1 MEKCYVKLL
10 ESRARMENK
19 KKLNFYKVMEYL
31 FLGVL
36 LATGGSI
43 VYFNLSDIRC
53 SLDPDFAN
61 TIYHYMEVIKHG
73 TLMLPDWHHTT
84 SLELDGTM
92 LFALPL
98 YFVLGNMFKAIG
110 ISNILVMF
118 LYVIVIARLLKLHN
132 VDKLFI
138 FVTLI
143 LVLTPYEYGM
153 LDYFN
158 MLFYGGACYAIKT
171 IVPILLLLVLSL
183 LTKETYKSRMGKV
196 ELVAYGGVYL
206 YLLFATAFSTGIFV
220 VLCGII
226 PIFVWM
232 ILEMF
237 FHGSPEFVLKKK
249 VWCVWIASGV
259 TFVAGYLLHDK
270 VYTATSR
277 TNMNLT
283 NMGDFADNFD
293 ACVRGIF
300 ELMGAIV
307 VKDVPVL
314 SARGIVLCV
323 KMVLVAAFLVALL
336 FNYFKFDN
344 GDKEQR
350 ISGLYLKNY
359 LSFMFVWVFMVMFI
373 ADMRFPGNPHTE
385 YRYFVIGMI
394 PLIMLFGIQLN
405 SLNKV
410 FSEFQK
416 KVAYIVLLM
425 VCLIVV
431 GGNHKNVLDR
441 WDRSTYAVE
450 FTEYVE
456 TLDVES
462 VIFLADPDS
471 AVMCKGIDNEH
482 KYGTYMPATQSLNL
496 TICSY
501 YDSAYGHFYD
511 DRHILAVIEGNDL
524 YQCMPA
530 EIASQYVKVDKF
542 KWFDIY
548 FSEVMMFP

>member
-1 MEKCYVKLL
+1 MEDI
-10 ESRARMENK
+10 

-31 FLGVL
+31 FLAVL
-36 LATGGSI
+36 LFTGASI

-53 SLDPDFAN
+53 SLDSDFSH
-61 TIYHYMEVIKHG
+61 TIYHYMEIIEQR
-73 TLMLPDWHHTT
+73 TMMLQNWNHTT

-98 YFVLGNMFKAIG
+98 YFVTGNMFKAIG
-110 ISNILVMF
+110 ISNILMMF
-118 LYVIVIARLLKLHN
+118 LYVVVIARLLSLYK
-132 VDKLFI
+132 VDRLFI
-138 FVTLI
+138 YLTLA

-158 MLFYGGACYAIKT
+158 MLFYGGACYAVKT
-171 IVPILLLLVLSL
+171 IVPLIMLLVLSL
-183 LTKETYKSRMGKV
+183 LTKEAYKNKMGRV
-196 ELVAYGGVYL
+196 ELVAFGGVYL

-220 VLCGII
+220 VLCGLA

-237 FHGSPEFVLKKK
+237 FHGSPEFVLKKR
-249 VWCVWIASGV
+249 VWLVWSV
-259 TFVAGYLLHDK
+259 TALIFVGGYLLHNK
-270 VYTATSR
+270 VYTAVSR

-307 VKDVPVL
+307 INDVPVL
-314 SARGIVLCV
+314 SVRGIVLCV
-323 KMVLVAAFLVALL
+323 KMVLVAAFLVVLL
-336 FNYFKFDN
+336 FNYIKYDN
-344 GDKEQR
+344 GTKGQK
-350 ISGLYLKNY
+350 IPGLFLKNY
-359 LSFMFVWVFMVMFI
+359 LAFMFIWVFAVMFI

-405 SLNKV
+405 ALSKV
-410 FSEFQK
+410 FNDFQR
-416 KVAYIVLLM
+416 KVAYIVLLL
-425 VCLIVV
+425 VCIIVV

-456 TLDVES
+456 SLDVDS

-471 AVMCKGIDNEH
+471 AALCKGIDH
-482 KYGTYMPATQSLNL
+482 SRKYSAYIPATQSLNL
-496 TICSY
+496 TIGSY
-501 YDSAYGHFYD
+501 YDSAHGYYYD
-511 DRHILAVIEGNDL
+511 DRHVLAVIEGTDI

-542 KWFDIY
+542 KWFNIY
-548 FSEVMMFP
+548 ISDVMLFP